1 MDEVDRVE
9 QKLVSALEFTRSGL
23 EVLIAQL
30 LRIPQLSRSVTEEQ
44 HLRRARRALRTIN
57 NRFLPLVRQSRISS
71 AQAAEVV
78 YKLSGYWADLPL
90 NADET

>member
-1 MDEVDRVE
+1 ME
-9 QKLVSALEFTRSGL
+9 QKLVSALESTRSAL

-44 HLRRARRALRTIN
+44 HLRRARRALRAIN

-78 YKLSGYWADLPL
+78 YKISGYWADLPL
-90 NADET
+90 DADET